1 MRRRVEMKKFFEG
14 LFGIAVVIVFAAL
27 LFLVAPSLFLW
38 AINSLAEAGGS
49 SFYIE
54 HNLWNYFVST
64 VLLVLARGGFKG
76 V

>member
-1 MRRRVEMKKFFEG
+1 MKEFFEN
-14 LFGIAVVIVFAAL
+14 LFGIAGIILLITL
-27 LFLVAPSLFLW
+27 LFLAAPSLFLW

-64 VLLVLARGGFKG
+64 VLLVLVSGGFKG